1 AQTVVIGL
9 YPSWDISPEA
19 LGLADAFL
27 AKEIPSALRRLVSEG
42 RAGIVRS
49 LRARE
54 FDAGS

>member
-1 AQTVVIGL
+1 MVIGL

-27 AKEIPSALRRLVSEG
+27 TKEVPSALRRLVSEG